1 MRKTILFLSILFL
14 INLMSCKSDD
24 THNDP
29 IDESIYQELEI
40 ITGLDFFDENGAA
53 IGRWKSPNHNPGEVT
68 TYPNPNTGN
77 AFAYSPNK
85 IVRIWLIPS
94 SCATDSTTTDIPSL
108 SQDLTYTI
116 SQLENAQVKDISL
129 IDFNNSAALNFNDVS
144 VGFYKIFYELENE
157 DLFWQNLY
165 IDPSATNFPTFDFL
179 NNLCN

>member
-53 IGRWKSPNHNPGEVT
+53 IGRWKSPNHNPGEIT

-77 AFAYSPNK
+77 AFVYSPNK

-94 SCATDSTTTDIPSL
+94 CCATDSTTTDIPSL

-129 IDFNNSAALNFNDVS
+129 IDFNNSTALNFNDVS
-144 VGFYKIFYELENE
+144 AGFYKIFYELENE